1 MMARA
6 ASNFCLLIMIRA
18 GHATTTLASLC
29 GRCLLNMLTRLWE
42 EEQEDALEAGGNS
55 PKRDHPSPTAMRVCE
70 CCVDAV
76 RDDLT
81 SCDRN
86 NVYDDHTTPETR
98 RGELLDVERGDT
110 CSDSNTNTDEE
121 TAANLNSKSCKL
133 SDSRAD
139 ICARG
144 KTYH

>member
-1 MMARA
+1 MIARA
-6 ASNFCLLIMIRA
+6 ASHFCLLIMIRA

-55 PKRDHPSPTAMRVCE
+55 PKRDHPSPS
-70 CCVDAV
+70 AV
-76 RDDLT
+76 RVRERRVNAVRNDLAA
-81 SCDRN
+81 CDRN
-86 NVYDDHTTPETR
+86 NVDDDHTTPETR
-98 RGELLDVERGDT
+98 GGELLDVQRGDA
-110 CSDSNTNTDEE
+110 CSDSDTDTDEE